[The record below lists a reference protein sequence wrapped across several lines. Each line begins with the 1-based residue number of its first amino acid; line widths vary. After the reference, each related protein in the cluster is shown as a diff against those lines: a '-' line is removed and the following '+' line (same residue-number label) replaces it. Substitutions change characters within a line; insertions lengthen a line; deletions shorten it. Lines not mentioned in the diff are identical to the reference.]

1 MGDIIKLEHYNCPE
15 CGQALRETTSVI
27 RAYEGR
33 VGILCPACKEFV
45 ALTLKGGVYDRSTD
59 EPQTT

>member
-1 MGDIIKLEHYNCPE
+1 MGDIIKLEYYNCPE
-15 CGQALRETTSVI
+15 CGQELRETTSQI

-45 ALTLKGGVYDRSTD
+45 ALTMKGGVYGKEVED
-59 EPQTT
+59 E